1 MCRLATRITRI
12 LHTDYPDILSGSS
25 GCHPDI
31 RVALIMSE
39 KKSPILGCLPKA
51 VFSNLGLGLLALIIS
66 AIAGGPKMVVEKQNS
81 QIAFFVL
88 LAIYLFVT
96 FWAIFSLA
104 PRRRENQL
112 QTQGIYK
119 YVRHPMYSAIIFLL
133 NPALAILLR
142 SWFLILGCIINYFIW
157 RSDVKDEEKQLIE
170 QFGDQY
176 LKYRKATWPF
186 FPNLFKFNKP
196 IFFGVTALAIFIV
209 SFVTLNFPSFYLREV
224 DWERGKPAEVA
235 VKNPISKTGTAL
247 PQSQVRQKYDKQ
259 NSIVIGKLNIDVPLV
274 FAAGNSQSQLNT
286 ALNQGVVVYPGSK
299 LPGETGEVFLTGH
312 SSTYLWNKTQ
322 YGQVFALLD
331 RLEPGDIVTIYWNQY
346 KYDYQVT
353 EQKVVTPDIATLN
366 SQTDKKTITLMT
378 CWPIGTAWKRL
389 VIQGVLID

>member
-1 MCRLATRITRI
+1 MQQI
-12 LHTDYPDILSGSS
+12 
-25 GCHPDI
+25 
-31 RVALIMSE
+31 
-39 KKSPILGCLPKA
+39 KKPPILGCLPKA
-51 VFSNLGLGLLALIIS
+51 VFSNLGIGVLALIIS
-66 AIAGGPKMVVEKQNS
+66 AIAGGPKMVIEKQNS
-81 QIAFFVL
+81 QIIFFIL
-88 LAIYLFVT
+88 LAIYLFIT

-119 YVRHPMYSAIIFLL
+119 YVRHPMYGAIIFIL

-142 SWFLILGCIINYFIW
+142 SWLLIFGCLISYLIW
-157 RSDVKDEEKQLIE
+157 RSAVKDEEKQLIE

-176 LKYRKATWPF
+176 LKYRKITWPF

-196 IFFGVTALAIFIV
+196 IFFGVTALTVFIV

-224 DWERGKPAEVA
+224 DWERGKSADTQKESP
-235 VKNPISKTGTAL
+235 KPISKNGATITGAAL
-247 PQSQVRQKYDKQ
+247 PQSQTRPKYDKP

-274 FAAGNSQSQLNT
+274 FAAGTAQSQLNA

-299 LPGETGEVFLTGH
+299 LPEQSGEVYLTGH
-312 SSTYLWNKTQ
+312 SSTYFWNKTQ
-322 YGQVFALLD
+322 YGQVFTLLD
-331 RLEPGDIVTIYWNQY
+331 RLQPGDIITIYWNQY

-353 EQKVVTPDIATLN
+353 KQDVVAPDKATLN
-366 SQTDKKTITLMT
+366 PQTNSKTITLMT

-389 VIQGVLID
+389 VVQGVLID

>member
-1 MCRLATRITRI
+1 
-12 LHTDYPDILSGSS
+12 
-25 GCHPDI
+25 
-31 RVALIMSE
+31 
-39 KKSPILGCLPKA
+39 
-51 VFSNLGLGLLALIIS
+51 
-66 AIAGGPKMVVEKQNS
+66 
-81 QIAFFVL
+81 
-88 LAIYLFVT
+88 
-96 FWAIFSLA
+96 
-104 PRRRENQL
+104 
-112 QTQGIYK
+112 
-119 YVRHPMYSAIIFLL
+119 
-133 NPALAILLR
+133 
-142 SWFLILGCIINYFIW
+142 
-157 RSDVKDEEKQLIE
+157 
-170 QFGDQY
+170 
-176 LKYRKATWPF
+176 
-186 FPNLFKFNKP
+186 
-196 IFFGVTALAIFIV
+196 
-209 SFVTLNFPSFYLREV
+209 
-224 DWERGKPAEVA
+224 
-235 VKNPISKTGTAL
+235 
-247 PQSQVRQKYDKQ
+247 
-259 NSIVIGKLNIDVPLV
+259 VIGKLNIDVPLV